1 MRAVKGEELRV
12 EVGRPMST
20 DGGVVM
26 VIRHIRS
33 SGWFKTLVQQLH
45 QSIVKMEGERFG
57 FAQEEK
63 LQRTLLALIAGLAMG
78 YRNGNEMAGQY
89 LAQREEGGGQVPDP
103 GQ

>member
-26 VIRHIRS
+26 VVWHIRS
-33 SGWFKTLVQQLH
+33 SGWFKVLIEQLL
-45 QSIVKMEGERFG
+45 QAIVKLEGERFG

-63 LQRTLLALIAGLAMG
+63 LRGSLLPLIKGLS
-78 YRNGNEMAGQY
+78 MACPLLLWQ
-89 LAQREEGGGQVPDP
+89 
-103 GQ
+103 